1 MSLAAN
7 AQVILL
13 DIEGTTTPVDFVF
26 GTLFPYA
33 ATHAETFLRAHA
45 DEVEVAADVALLRT
59 EYTQETPSSELPAWT
74 GADALAALPYIQYLI
89 RIDRKST
96 GLKSL
101 QGKLWAQGYM
111 DGSLKSLM
119 FADVPA
125 ALARWTAAGKRV
137 AIFSSG
143 SIAAQKLIFAHS
155 EQGDLTP
162 QLSAYFDTTTGPKR
176 EAESYR
182 RIAAALGVVPA
193 EVLFLSDVPEELSA
207 ARDAGMQTAL
217 AVRPGNKPCDTS
229 NFTVQY
235 DFTDV

>member
-1 MSLAAN
+1 MFLATH

-33 ATHAETFLRAHA
+33 AAHAEAFLRVHA
-45 DEVEVAADVALLRT
+45 NQPDVAADLALLRA
-59 EYTQETPSSELPAWT
+59 EYAQEAPSAELPAWT
-74 GADALAALPYIQYLI
+74 GDDPVAALPYIQHLI
-89 RIDRKST
+89 HIDRKST

-101 QGKLWAQGYM
+101 QGKLWAQGYR
-111 DGSLKSLM
+111 DGSLKSVM
-119 FADVPA
+119 FPDVPA
-125 ALARWTAAGKRV
+125 ALARWRTDEKRV

-143 SIAAQKLIFAHS
+143 SVEAQKLIFAHS

-162 QLSAYFDTTTGPKR
+162 SLCNYFDTTTGPKR

-182 RIAAALGVVPA
+182 CIAAALDTTPD
-193 EVLFLSDVPEELSA
+193 EVLFLSDVPEELNA
-207 ARDAGMQTAL
+207 ARDAGMQIAL
-217 AVRPGNKPCDTS
+217 AVRPGNKPCDTTG
-229 NFTVQY
+229 FTVLY